1 MSTISSGTTL
11 TTALVQT
18 GDTTGDLVI
27 KTGAS
32 NTTAMTISG
41 TDQSVVING
50 SLTAN
55 VNVATLT
62 GIVAVANGGTGL
74 SSSGTLGNVLTSNG
88 TAWTSTAP
96 AAGYTNADALTL
108 FNASGSA
115 PVYACRA
122 WVNFDGTGTPAIRG
136 SGNVSSI
143 TDNGTGDYTV
153 NFTTAMPD
161 VNYASIGSGQ
171 NSVNASAG
179 TIFNVFTRLTS
190 SLQIKYVND
199 AAAARDGAEQN
210 VAIFR

>member
-122 WVNFDGTGTPAIRG
+122 WVNFNGTDTVAIRE

-143 TDNGTGDYTV
+143 SDNGTGSYTV
-153 NFTTAMPD
+153 NFSSGMGYSD
-161 VNYASIGSGQ
+161 YSVVVGGNRSGDASNRGFQIMTHSISSGSCGIWTF
-171 NSVNASAG
+171 SGSNA
-179 TIFNVFTRLTS
+179 IDWLV
-190 SLQIKYVND
+190 V
-199 AAAARDGAEQN
+199 N
-210 VAIFR
+210 VAVFA